1 MQYFCL
7 KFKIMT
13 KMKSLNPESLQ
24 KASKMLKAMAH
35 PLRVAILNLLSEND
49 RLTVTEIH
57 QALKIEQST
66 TSHHLGILKDKG
78 VLNSERDG
86 KNSYYFLQ
94 NNNLK
99 HIIECLNNCTECN

>member
-7 KFKIMT
+7 KFKAMT

-78 VLNSERDG
+78 VLNSEREG